1 MQVAFIGG
9 TMVDIDNISLIAAAK
24 NPEHSVVYFRQ
35 PGGASITLPLAMA
48 EVVKAVTE
56 ARLLADLEAG

>member
-9 TMVDIDNISLIAAAK
+9 TMVDIDNISLIAAAN
-24 NPEHSVVYFRQ
+24 NPEHSVVHFRQ